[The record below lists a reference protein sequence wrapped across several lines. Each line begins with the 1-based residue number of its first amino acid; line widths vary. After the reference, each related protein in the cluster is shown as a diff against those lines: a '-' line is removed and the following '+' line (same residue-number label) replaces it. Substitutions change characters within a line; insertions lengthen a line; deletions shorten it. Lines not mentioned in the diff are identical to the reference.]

1 MEPNNPFENND
12 DYNPYGN
19 KNNDTAQFSNPF
31 EGESNNNI
39 NNDFNPYDDNNNNNG
54 NPFDENNEN
63 NPFENDFEN
72 NDNYNNNFNSD
83 NNNDSLPSF
92 QNFQESNPYI
102 KKNSNNK
109 DYNSNNNN
117 NMNNNRNNNNRNNN
131 NNMNNNRNN
140 NNRNNN
146 NNMNNNRNNNNMN
159 YNNHGNNYLNN
170 FGGPT
175 ENSYNSPPNPFGNN
189 NQYYNN
195 NNNQM
200 NPQDA
205 KRIKAIMDTCESL
218 YNKSYNQ
225 YESFD
230 IRGAIMTLCKSIK
243 GLDGLKQTI
252 INKKTSFS
260 SLIPKITSLRNKA
273 FSNLQEYRIMLY
285 LIIPLKFRPIPYNEC
300 DPLNE
305 FVKRYLLTEPF
316 ITFDD
321 IFDSTLDQNKSLKF
335 VMIDYFKKSQRL
347 GYRCLLLYG
356 PKGSGKTLAVHALAN
371 NLGGKVAQIQGT
383 ELFKIPY
390 FAKEFIKVSFNY
402 QQFKPLI
409 VYVKNM
415 EEMFSSITN
424 FNFLYDRTTSSK
436 LQNVIFI
443 ASTTK
448 PVQMLPKNISEK
460 FHYVH
465 CIRPADK
472 NQKSNYIKFISQ
484 KIGIQINMSDQD
496 LNTYAFQNLHNYS
509 NEDIFNLIKTAIELK
524 KKEIGQDEENRVYK
538 EGLSGSDMLKALD
551 SAPGTL
557 SEEEIKYYYL

>member
-131 NNMNNNRNN
+131 NGN
-140 NNRNNN
+140 
-146 NNMNNNRNNNNMN
+146 NNNRNNNNMN

-285 LIIPLKFRPIPYNEC
+285 LIIPLKFRPVPYNEC